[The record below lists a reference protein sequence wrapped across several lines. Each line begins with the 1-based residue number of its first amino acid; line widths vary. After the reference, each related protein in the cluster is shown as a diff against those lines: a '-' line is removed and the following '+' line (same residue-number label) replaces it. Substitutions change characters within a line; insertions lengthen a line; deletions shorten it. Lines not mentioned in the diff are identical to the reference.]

1 VEDDSLAATAGI
13 EAGDLIV
20 SAGGHDIAD
29 GDDLF
34 EALGSVSTPFEL
46 GLVRGAE
53 ERTVTIG
60 APQGRTP
67 GDA

>member
-1 VEDDSLAATAGI
+1 VEDGSLADAAGV

-20 SAGGHDIAD
+20 SAGGREIRDA
-29 GDDLF
+29 DDLH
-34 EALGSVSTPFEL
+34 EALGTLTQPFDL
-46 GLVRGAE
+46 GVVRGAD

-60 APQGRTP
+60 AAQGRTP